1 VLFRIE
7 IVVTTFPVGEVVLV
21 ETGTI
26 VVINEVGSVV
36 DARVNSVVGIVGTG
50 GAGGTVV
57 AGVVTASGTGVSV
70 QPAKQ
75 TDTIKII
82 AKPIYFIMS
91 NKLFLCPN

>member
-36 DARVNSVVGIVGTG
+36 DARVNSVVGMVV
-50 GAGGTVV
+50 GTVV
-57 AGVVTASGTGVSV
+57 AGVVTVSGTCVWV
-70 QPAKQ
+70 HPVKQ
-75 TDTIKII
+75 TNAIKRIT
-82 AKPIYFIMS
+82 KPIYLIMS
-91 NKLFLCPN
+91 SKLFLSPN